1 MEPVSHFFYS
11 HRLKLQFWDFGG
23 EGKPSLVLVH
33 GGLDHARNWDWVA
46 RDLCRDYHVYAL
58 DLRGHGNA
66 PGLRAPCTRSPSTC
80 STFGPARRHRRIS
93 HLPDRTFPGRRP
105 GHALRGD
112 YPDRVRKVVNIEG
125 LGFPAGHRIHAPYS
139 ERLRRWVEQMRE
151 TEKRE
156 PRPYPDIRSAI
167 SRMKEANPHLSDEQA
182 RHLTLHGTNWN
193 SDGSLI
199 WKFDN
204 YARAFPPYG
213 HNLDD
218 IREIVGRITCPVL
231 LFWGMESRMPDPEAD
246 GRLAWVPNVR
256 LIRVPQPATGY
267 ITISSRFFLRK
278 RGSSSPSP
286 KASGS
291 QSEDCLLRRTLRE
304 RRWPEYRPCFYRLHW
319 RPHRQRHVAVFHN
332 DVNGRQSGKR
342 VPDRTEPIDG
352 AISCQPDLVVLR
364 RQRQTLMLFT
374 TRSTPSIRLLRSRH
388 RISESGESHHR
399 TT

>member
-58 DLRGHGNA
+58 DLRGHGNSAWA
-66 PGLRAPCTRSPSTC
+66 PGAMYSIAEYVLDLSALLDVI
-80 STFGPARRHRRIS
+80 GE
-93 HLPDRTFPGRRP
+93 FPIYLI
-105 GHALRGD
+105 GHSLGGVLVMHYAGI

-139 ERLRRWVEQMRE
+139 ERLRRWVEQVRE

-156 PRPYPDIRSAI
+156 PRPYPDIPSAI
-167 SRMKEANPHLSDEQA
+167 ARMKEANPHLSDEQA

-256 LIRVPQPATGY
+256 LIRVPRAGHWLHHDQLEV
-267 ITISSRFFLRK
+267 FLSETRK
-278 RGSSSPSP
+278 FL
-286 KASGS
+286 A
-291 QSEDCLLRRTLRE
+291 E
-304 RRWPEYRPCFYRLHW
+304 PE
-319 RPHRQRHVAVFHN
+319 
-332 DVNGRQSGKR
+332 G
-342 VPDRTEPIDG
+342 
-352 AISCQPDLVVLR
+352 
-364 RQRQTLMLFT
+364 
-374 TRSTPSIRLLRSRH
+374 
-388 RISESGESHHR
+388 
-399 TT
+399 